1 MRALD
6 AVDLLSSLTGD
17 VYTLVGSLTGG
28 ETGATEI
35 AGPDDRRY
43 VLKWEDDADRRRARE
58 EGVVLAERLR
68 VHAGWPAPRQ
78 WTVADSSW
86 LLVWQEL
93 LPGAV
98 VTRYTHAMVDEL
110 LALHHRRLGLAAS
123 SDVDGWPEHL
133 VETLVVG
140 SDTYCIH
147 QSLRDF
153 DDRSRKIVE
162 RIEEIGRSADPARFG
177 GGDVVHGDLHAGN
190 LLQVDGELSAVIDL
204 DFTRVGDATFDLT
217 SLALNSLELD
227 VEPGVRTRLFDAG
240 VHSLELDRRLP
251 YVAHILLKCLDWP
264 IRKGRLDEVELWLTH
279 ADGLLDL

>member
-17 VYTLVGSLTGG
+17 EYVLIGALTGG

-43 VLKWEDDADRRRARE
+43 VLKWENDPDRRRARK

-68 VHAGWPAPRQ
+68 VDAGWPSPQ
-78 WTVADSSW
+78 QLTVPDGDW
-86 LLVWQEL
+86 LLVWQDL

-98 VTRYTHAMVDEL
+98 VTRYTHALVDEL
-110 LALHHRRLGLAAS
+110 LSLHHCRLGLRAER
-123 SDVDGWPEHL
+123 DVDTWPEHL

-140 SDTYCIH
+140 GDGYALH
-147 QSLRDF
+147 EPLRTF
-153 DDRSRKIVE
+153 DARTRRVVE
-162 RIEEIGRSADPARFG
+162 RIEEIGRAADPARFG

-190 LLQVDGELSAVIDL
+190 LLQVDGRLSAVVDM

-227 VEPGVRTRLFDAG
+227 AEPGVRTRLFDAG
-240 VHSLELDRRLP
+240 VQSLEPERRLP